1 MLIST
6 TYSRI
11 IEIDRVSFSINN
23 YKNLFTLAYKNIG
36 VNKITYKVGFNKSI
50 PK

>member
-6 TYSRI
+6 TYLRI
-11 IEIDRVSFSINN
+11 VEIGRVSFSINN
-23 YKNLFTLAYKNIG
+23 YKNFFTLAYQNIG
-36 VNKITYKVGFNKSI
+36 VNKITYKLGFNKPI